1 MDLKSM
7 IIGGVVGALSST
19 GFFALNVSAQA
30 SSPANQIVSLQK
42 RCNGI
47 VERAEQLANVVN
59 VQAFRIN
66 DIERKVEGM
75 QKQITIL
82 HAKKV
87 NK

>member
-1 MDLKSM
+1 MDFKSM

-30 SSPANQIVSLQK
+30 PSSANQIVALQK
-42 RCNGI
+42 QVSLLSSLDDTTRRDI
-47 VERAEQLANVVN
+47 LKVD
-59 VQAFRIN
+59 FRVR
-66 DIERKVEGM
+66 DLERKVEGM